1 MKTELSKFI
10 KTIFV
15 AGLLLVGV
23 NSALAQDEPE
33 KKPVVGKKQIPE
45 ITFKNLSPPYKDY
58 VYFEAHAQF
67 PFQYNAT
74 QFNLINAWWLAEIST
89 LVYADED
96 FVRLRFEKAGLG
108 KVNFFNKD
116 STQCYVASNDKFAVV
131 AFRGSEIW
139 KREGKFD
146 LGKIFADLGAD
157 VDIWLT
163 DWRQG
168 GKVHRGFK
176 NALEEVWTDL
186 YAYIQPL
193 HERGCKIWFTG
204 HSLGAA
210 LATLAADRYP
220 HARDLYTY
228 GSPRVGN
235 DKFIENFKVNAYR
248 MINNEDIATRV
259 PPPGF
264 YKHVGEVRYIDAKGT
279 IHNQLIKKER
289 PSAQPR
295 DEHELYGED
304 SNEENKTSFSGF
316 IPDAFRDHVPLLYTI
331 HIWNSIVS
339 SNALE

>member
-1 MKTELSKFI
+1 MKIALIKFF

-15 AGLLLVGV
+15 TGFLLVGFI
-23 NSALAQDEPE
+23 AAWAQDEPG
-33 KKPVVGKKQIPE
+33 KIPVVGKKQIPE

-58 VYFEAHAQF
+58 AYFEAHREY
-67 PFQYNAT
+67 PFQYNST

-108 KVNFFNKD
+108 KVKFFNKD

-163 DWRQG
+163 DWQQG

-193 HERGCKIWFTG
+193 QEKGCKIWFTG

-220 HARDLYTY
+220 HAQGLYNY
-228 GSPRVGN
+228 GSPRVGD
-235 DKFIENFKVNAYR
+235 DKFKENFKVTSFR
-248 MINNEDIATRV
+248 MVNNSDIATRV

-264 YKHVGEVRYIDAKGT
+264 YEHVGELRYIDGNGT
-279 IHNQLIKKER
+279 IHTQLIKKER
-289 PSAQPR
+289 RSNQPR
-295 DEHELYGED
+295 DELYGQD
-304 SNEENKTSFSGF
+304 SSEEEKSSFSGF
-316 IPDAFRDHVPLLYTI
+316 VPEAFRDHVPLLYTI
-331 HIWNSIVS
+331 HIWNKIVE
-339 SNALE
+339 SNGVE